1 MRRVDRAYACLKSR
15 TLIGLLSCTVLTASF
30 NVKERFRDM
39 MRKTIF
45 TIAALALLYICA
57 APSVVHAAD
66 CDRECL
72 KGFVTQ
78 YIDAITAHNPGAL
91 PLAANAR
98 FTENNNELKLGEGF
112 WKTFTKVTDYRR
124 DILDV
129 KQGVA
134 VSFMVVE
141 GTVPTEP
148 TLYVIRLKIQDNKIS
163 EIETMT
169 VRNKAE
175 GMLYNPENLQ
185 KVQPLMLS
193 EVPAAQKTSREEA
206 IKIAVT
212 YPEGIRIG
220 SFVKA
225 NSPMVDE
232 AYRYENG
239 MLMAGPGCTFFPTCN
254 VMRTQSI
261 PTLSEITHRVMA
273 VDEELGVVAVRM
285 NFGKGS
291 LFSGTGVLDV
301 WHSFKI
307 FGGQIHAAEAYCKE
321 VPAGQKSGWGDW

>member
-1 MRRVDRAYACLKSR
+1 
-15 TLIGLLSCTVLTASF
+15 
-30 NVKERFRDM
+30 

-45 TIAALALLYICA
+45 TVTLLALLCVCTSPA
-57 APSVVHAAD
+57 HAQN

-78 YIDAITAHNPGAL
+78 YLDAITAHNPKAL
-91 PLAANAR
+91 PVAVNLK
-98 FTENNNELKLGEGF
+98 FTENNQALQLGEGM
-112 WKTFTKVTDYRR
+112 WKTFTKPTGYRR

-134 VSFMVVE
+134 VSFLVVE
-141 GTVPTEP
+141 GGDTP
-148 TLYVIRLKIQDNKIS
+148 TLYVIRLKIEDKKVS

-169 VRNKAE
+169 VRNREE

-185 KVQPLMLS
+185 TVKPLMLS
-193 EVPAAQKTSREEA
+193 EVPTNQRTSRDEA
-206 IKIAVT
+206 LRIALT
-212 YPEGIRIG
+212 YPEGLRIG

-225 NSPMVDE
+225 DSPMVQD

-239 MLMAGPGCTFFPTCN
+239 QLMAGPGCTFFQGCD
-254 VMRTQSI
+254 VMKTQTI
-261 PTLSEITHRVMA
+261 PTLSEITHRVIA
-273 VDEELGVVAVRM
+273 VDEELGVVAIRM

-291 LFSGTGVLDV
+291 LFSGDGVLDV

-307 FGGQIHAAEAYCKE
+307 IDGQIHAAEAYCKE
-321 VPAGQKSGWGDW
+321 VPAGQKSGWD